1 MPSTVADAILGT
13 TFFGPEAPVGFG
25 RFDSALITMFCV
37 AAGMG
42 WPAVRA
48 YARWAACTQLR
59 VPAAA
64 IGKAVRNL
72 YRSKRNRRLSE
83 GRGRGRPAWGRAGER
98 RCRGGDSMGK
108 GYVVVVVVGGG
119 GGAGKKEGERSDGRE
134 EGILGFCFDAYGN

>member
-1 MPSTVADAILGT
+1 MADAILGT

-83 GRGRGRPAWGRAGER
+83 GRGRGVRPGAAQARDGAEEGTVWGRV
-98 RCRGGDSMGK
+98 MW
-108 GYVVVVVVGGG
+108 
-119 GGAGKKEGERSDGRE
+119 
-134 EGILGFCFDAYGN
+134 